1 MSENNTENSGLQS
14 GIEADI
20 LETPEKKPKKRKKTS
35 QAFQDN
41 IITDSETAKTR
52 GSEGGKKSGE
62 VRREKAQRQRDAR
75 DSARFLLQLA
85 AKGKLKQNLK
95 ELGLP
100 DDECTNMMAL
110 HARMLTAAMQ
120 KADIE
125 TYFALLKIAGF
136 DPEEERKERESLAS
150 DRRREME
157 LEAKIAALGR
167 GAPTADISIALD
179 DEDNHDDVVIYMPQ
193 IASEESCQEQPEKST
208 TAEGDT
214 EETPDGDE

>member
-1 MSENNTENSGLQS
+1 MSEIDDEKTGLGSGTEAET
-14 GIEADI
+14 IEV
-20 LETPEKKPKKRKKTS
+20 EKNPPKKRKKTS
-35 QAFQDN
+35 KAFQDN
-41 IITDSETAKTR
+41 IITDSATAKAR
-52 GSEGGKKSGE
+52 GSKGGVKSGE
-62 VRREKAQRQRDAR
+62 VRRENAQRRKDAR
-75 DSARFLLQLA
+75 EAARYLLDLA
-85 AKGKLKQNLK
+85 AKGKLKSNLK
-95 ELGLP
+95 DLGYP
-100 DDECTNMMAL
+100 DEECTNM
-110 HARMLTAAMQ
+110 AAMQ
-120 KADIE
+120 ARIFTIIMQTGNLDA
-125 TYFALLKIAGF
+125 YFALLKVAGY

-150 DRRREME
+150 DRRRELE

>member
-1 MSENNTENSGLQS
+1 MSEQNTENLCLQS
-14 GIEADI
+14 SNEADVS
-20 LETPEKKPKKRKKTS
+20 ETSEVVPKKRHKRSKEFRENT
-35 QAFQDN
+35 
-41 IITDSETAKTR
+41 ITDSETARAK
-52 GSEGGKKSGE
+52 GSKGGVKSGE
-62 VRREKAQRQRDAR
+62 VRREKSQRQRDAR
-75 DSARFLLQLA
+75 DAARYLLQLA
-85 AKGKLKQNLK
+85 AKGKLKDNLR

-120 KADIE
+120 KADLD
-125 TYFALLKIAGF
+125 TYFALLKIAGY

-150 DRRREME
+150 DRRRELE

-167 GAPTADISIALD
+167 GAPNADISIALD

-193 IASEESCQEQPEKST
+193 IASEESCQEQPDKST

>member
-20 LETPEKKPKKRKKTS
+20 SETPEKKPKKRKKTS

-41 IITDSETAKTR
+41 IITDSETAKAR

-150 DRRREME
+150 DRRRELE

>member
-1 MSENNTENSGLQS
+1 MSEKNTENSGLQS
-14 GIEADI
+14 GIEADVS
-20 LETPEKKPKKRKKTS
+20 ETPEKKPKKRKKTS

-41 IITDSETAKTR
+41 IITDSETAKAR

-85 AKGKLKQNLK
+85 AKGKLKQNLQ

-150 DRRREME
+150 DRRRELE

-167 GAPTADISIALD
+167 GAPNADISIALD

-193 IASEESCQEQPEKST
+193 IASEESCQEQPDKST

>member
-20 LETPEKKPKKRKKTS
+20 SETPEKKPKKRKKTS

-125 TYFALLKIAGF
+125 TYFALLKIAGY

-150 DRRREME
+150 DRRRELE

>member
-20 LETPEKKPKKRKKTS
+20 SETPEKKPKKRKKTS

-150 DRRREME
+150 DRRRELE

-179 DEDNHDDVVIYMPQ
+179 DEDNHDDVVISMPQ

>member
-1 MSENNTENSGLQS
+1 MSEKNTENSGLQS
-14 GIEADI
+14 GIEADVSEI
-20 LETPEKKPKKRKKTS
+20 PEKKPKKRKKTS

-41 IITDSETAKTR
+41 IITDSETAKAR

-150 DRRREME
+150 DRRRELE